1 MFPFTASGFLDM
13 QVSGNRINEFLVS
26 EEVNL
31 EYITWTDNNANDDL
45 AIEVKNG
52 NFFWV
57 DPKKEK
63 FVADKKTY
71 EDALKKKKC
80 CGAKP
85 KFGEIQDGK
94 SDSTKKSSNSAKKIN
109 MMQTITE
116 SKIDKYL
123 AEPLMGS
130 DQATDEDLRS
140 DHGSLML
147 EDKTADSKDSN
158 MPKMNLKDINIQIK
172 KGACIGIIGKVGSG
186 KSSLLTSLFADMY
199 EYNPSTYS
207 TGLGQA
213 REFNGSIATQQQS
226 IYDPESLEDDLY
238 AKPQVKVNG
247 SVSYVSQQTWIQSI
261 TLKDNILFYEE
272 EDPIRYAEAIRYSAM
287 EPDIEI
293 MADGDLT
300 LLGEKGLNLSGGQ
313 KVRLNIARAL
323 YANKD
328 IILLDD
334 PISALDVN
342 VGGFIMEYMISDY
355 LKDKTR
361 VIATHA
367 IQFLKYFDYIYI
379 MDDGQIVKEGDYET
393 VIATDEYKAIA
404 KEAEK
409 MAELKKQES
418 AKAGTKAPTD
428 EVDLTKV
435 LSKITRQDSANF
447 QRQDST
453 DLKQRESVGSG
464 RKDSTDLKRNESDIY
479 MGRQDSLDDAIAQ
492 PQPGMPEADL
502 KDPAEVP
509 LTALATVDEGLDKD
523 EMEKVVRNITHA
535 EDRATGG
542 IGCDVILNFVK
553 MSGGAIVFYLMG
565 ALIAIYVALQCYGTL
580 YLQDWTEEIKS
591 GERRELSGVLKFI
604 GIWGAI
610 SIGANLTVTFRSL
623 YNFDRILRVAKYLNF
638 YMTFKLLYTSM
649 ARFWDRVPLGRVLNR
664 FTRDQNVVDREMGFG
679 INIFVAAIMTCLL
692 DFIMASY
699 SSTSYLWFFIVFYFL
714 CCFLMQRYYMHA
726 LRELTR
732 LNAITNTPVVQI
744 FSETLQ
750 GINMVRLF
758 RKQKDT
764 RNAYYN
770 AIDENYKN
778 QMMLQGVRS
787 WFKIRIEF
795 FSLLIIIPGFILCL
809 YLAPSPGAFAVML
822 KYTLSITEDIGMLM
836 TAMSNNENRF
846 ISFERCYHFTQL
858 EPEEGYRGLE
868 ETEKR
873 FFAGKSLT
881 DKAAPQEQWMTSGE
895 LEFKKFSCRYRD
907 DLPMVLKSIDLKVR
921 AGTKVGIVGRTGAGK
936 TTLIKA
942 IYRTFQKYEG
952 EILIDGHE
960 IQTLDVQ
967 SLRSRITIIPQDP
980 HLFLDSLRNNLDPQ
994 RKFRDD
1000 EIIKILQDF
1009 GIWDKFEGEKTGGLA
1024 FEVQEGGSNL
1034 SAGEKQLLVMAR
1046 ALLSKNK
1053 LILLDEAT
1061 ANIDVRTET
1070 LIQKAVET
1078 SFKDCTILMIAHRL
1092 NTILFCDKVLC
1103 MDKGIVVEYGKTKR
1117 LAEDPNSW
1125 FGGLIKKGADI
1136 EEALR

>member
-1 MFPFTASGFLDM
+1 
-13 QVSGNRINEFLVS
+13 
-26 EEVNL
+26 
-31 EYITWTDNNANDDL
+31 
-45 AIEVKNG
+45 
-52 NFFWV
+52 
-57 DPKKEK
+57 
-63 FVADKKTY
+63 
-71 EDALKKKKC
+71 
-80 CGAKP
+80 
-85 KFGEIQDGK
+85 
-94 SDSTKKSSNSAKKIN
+94 
-109 MMQTITE
+109 
-116 SKIDKYL
+116 
-123 AEPLMGS
+123 
-130 DQATDEDLRS
+130 
-140 DHGSLML
+140 
-147 EDKTADSKDSN
+147 
-158 MPKMNLKDINIQIK
+158 
-172 KGACIGIIGKVGSG
+172 
-186 KSSLLTSLFADMY
+186 
-199 EYNPSTYS
+199 
-207 TGLGQA
+207 
-213 REFNGSIATQQQS
+213 
-226 IYDPESLEDDLY
+226 
-238 AKPQVKVNG
+238 
-247 SVSYVSQQTWIQSI
+247 
-261 TLKDNILFYEE
+261 
-272 EDPIRYAEAIRYSAM
+272 
-287 EPDIEI
+287 
-293 MADGDLT
+293 
-300 LLGEKGLNLSGGQ
+300 LSGGQ

-342 VGGFIMEYMISDY
+342 VGGFIMEYMIADY

-393 VIATDEYKAIA
+393 VIVTDEYKAIA
-404 KEAEK
+404 KEVEK
-409 MAELKKQES
+409 MAEMKKQES
-418 AKAGTKAPTD
+418 AKAGTKAPSD
-428 EVDLTKV
+428 EINLAKV
-435 LSKITRQDSANF
+435 LSKVTRRDSVGLERQDSVGLE
-447 QRQDST
+447 RQDST
-453 DLKQRESVGSG
+453 DLKQRESVGFG
-464 RKDSTDLKRNESDIY
+464 KQDSLENRRQESDIY
-479 MGRQDSLDDAIAQ
+479 MAKQPSIDDVNMQ
-492 PQPGMPEADL
+492 PQTETDL
-502 KDPAEVP
+502 DAGPKDPAEVP
-509 LTALATVDEGLDKD
+509 LTAAAEDKEELDKD
-523 EMEKVVRNITHA
+523 EMDKCVRNITHA

-553 MSGGAIVFYLMG
+553 MSGGSVVFYLMG
-565 ALIAIYVALQCYGTL
+565 ALIAIYVGLQCYGTI
-580 YLQDWTEEIKS
+580 YLQDWTESNKD
-591 GERRELSGVLKFI
+591 GERRELNDVLVFI
-604 GIWGAI
+604 GVWGAI
-610 SIGANLTVTFRSL
+610 SIGANLAITFRSL

-679 INIFVAAIMTCLL
+679 INIFVAAMMTCLL

-699 SSTSYLWFFIVFYFL
+699 SSTPFLWFFIVFYF
-714 CCFLMQRYYMHA
+714 CCCWLMQRYYMHA

-764 RNAYYN
+764 RNAYYA

-795 FSLLIIIPGFILCL
+795 FSLLIIIPGFVLCL

-868 ETEKR
+868 ETEKK

-881 DKAAPQEQWMTSGE
+881 MAAPHEQWMTSGE
-895 LEFKKFSCRYRD
+895 LEFKKFSCKYRD
-907 DLPMVLKSIDLKVR
+907 DLPMVLKGIDLKVR

-960 IQTLDVQ
+960 IQSLDVQ

-994 RKFRDD
+994 RKFKDE

-1009 GIWDKFEGEKTGGLA
+1009 GIWEKFEGDKTGGLA

-1061 ANIDVRTET
+1061 ANIDVRTEA
-1070 LIQKAVET
+1070 LIQRAVET

-1103 MDKGIVVEYGKTKR
+1103 MDKGIIVEYGKTKR

-1125 FGGLIKKGADI
+1125 FGGLMKKGKDI